1 MMRVMTRE
9 RDWEKLGK
17 AYAAARKAT
26 DLTQADVAEQLH
38 VSRTTIQ
45 AIERGALPNGSTF
58 SKVTST
64 MRAYARLL
72 GWTDASPDHIAD
84 GGDPET
90 TPTPESAAAS
100 SKSDLP
106 PAVDRELRSGRTLD
120 HTVVHLG
127 NEDEGDTR
135 IIVVLKG
142 AEDISEE
149 ELDRMWQQWRKT
161 RRHLQAIPG
170 ESDTPQ
176 EP

>member
-1 MMRVMTRE
+1 MRVMTRE

-17 AYAAARKAT
+17 AYAEARKAT
-26 DLTQADVAEQLH
+26 DLTQADVAERLH

-84 GGDPET
+84 GGDPEAA
-90 TPTPESAAAS
+90 PSLEAAAAP
-100 SKSDLP
+100 SKGDLP